1 MIFTLLILAIGG
13 FLSPVLCKSST
24 NYYYPK
30 PPKHFW
36 PLENCVLEGAVKEE
50 WEPFFTILD
59 CEASESC
66 EPILLETSPTI
77 GKNLG

>member
-13 FLSPVLCKSST
+13 FLSPVLCKSSILAFE
-24 NYYYPK
+24 K
-30 PPKHFW
+30 LCFGGC
-36 PLENCVLEGAVKEE
+36 CVLEGAVKEE

-59 CEASESC
+59 CEAPESC
-66 EPILLETSPTI
+66 EPIMLETSPTI